1 MARLSVR
8 KKVKKSTNS
17 YGLQNGGNSKIFPM
31 ETSEERTSAAKITEL
46 NAPRPESRTTTMAAT
61 KPFWTLRVHD
71 KRDVLVARH
80 KARQMAHL
88 LHYPALE
95 EACIAAGVFAIAAQA
110 RDHYE
115 IYDLCFQLDH
125 HQFVVF
131 ARPLHPEE
139 DFTPPSP
146 GHAKGI
152 LGELEAQACHS
163 PARSATSSLAR
174 NEPSKN
180 ATPLLKLAKAL
191 PEAARGY
198 AVDDLAFLIARINE
212 QAPADLFG
220 ELSKQNQEILFL
232 LHLLSHPDEQLRQKS
247 PSAA

>member
-1 MARLSVR
+1 
-8 KKVKKSTNS
+8 
-17 YGLQNGGNSKIFPM
+17 
-31 ETSEERTSAAKITEL
+31 
-46 NAPRPESRTTTMAAT
+46 MAAN

-88 LHYPALE
+88 LHFPPLE
-95 EACIAAGVFAIAAQA
+95 EACIAAGTFAIAAQA

-131 ARPLHPEE
+131 ARPLHAEE
-139 DFTPPSP
+139 FSAPCPPRAKNLANEADSREVP
-146 GHAKGI
+146 HAAAATARGETTKG
-152 LGELEAQACHS
+152 AA
-163 PARSATSSLAR
+163 
-174 NEPSKN
+174 
-180 ATPLLKLAKAL
+180 PLLKLAKAL
-191 PEAARGY
+191 PEAARGF

-232 LHLLSHPDEQLRQKS
+232 LHLLSHPQEQLNLKS
-247 PSAA
+247 TSAA